1 MTQSIKSGDTISVEY
16 TGKLDNGE
24 VFDTSEGRE
33 PLTFEVGAGQLIK
46 GFDEAVVDMSVGDSK
61 TVTVTPEEA
70 YGERREDLFIS
81 MPLGNV
87 PPDMTLEVGMMV
99 QLTDKSGNPVPAI
112 VTDIGSENVTLD
124 INHPLA
130 GKELTFDI
138 KVVDIK

>member
-112 VTDIGSENVTLD
+112 VTDIGAENVTLD

-130 GKELTFDI
+130 GKDLTFDI